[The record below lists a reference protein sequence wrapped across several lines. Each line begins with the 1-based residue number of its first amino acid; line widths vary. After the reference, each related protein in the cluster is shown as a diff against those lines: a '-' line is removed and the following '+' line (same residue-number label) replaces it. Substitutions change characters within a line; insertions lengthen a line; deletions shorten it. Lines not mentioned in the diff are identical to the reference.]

1 MESWE
6 YRIKFLL
13 SCEANVP
20 GVYYDILEQ
29 NS

>member
-13 SCEANVP
+13 PPEVNFP

-29 NS
+29 KS